1 MAEGS
6 QNNSSVCNH
15 SCAEEEDPSN
25 NVEPSIAAD
34 NSAEG
39 SDHLRTAA
47 HLCNEA
53 ITVLQT
59 KVHVAGL
66 LTEPFPINMTQSLI
80 QSIDVL

>member
-53 ITVLQT
+53 IAVLQT
-59 KVHVAGL
+59 KVTTGWAFHR
-66 LTEPFPINMTQSLI
+66 SLSN
-80 QSIDVL
+80 QHDHNH